1 MSQPPPSPATLQP
14 PDALLG
20 NPVSLRALMRL
31 LTAAVAVAAATLVA
45 ISVSML
51 LITSARDEPV
61 AVATAG
67 RELRLHAYTIAGGGI
82 AVAAAGLLVCVAV
95 VRTVVRRADRG
106 CSEAITVAVRQL
118 PELVM
123 RLHNGKDVDASEL
136 PTPSGHRDEFGAI
149 GDAIARLARQA
160 IDSAVLVHKERDG
173 FNRFAAGVAERA
185 LVVIAALLHN
195 LDDLQRRLKLDAE
208 LKDACYTLDHELV
221 QLRRQLE
228 NLLLMTGGTVPNPHT
243 RPVKAGNIIVD
254 AVGESPARHRVRQEF
269 GADGWIL
276 PEAAGALTHMLAELI
291 DNALN
296 YSAPQLDVV
305 VRSVRT
311 AAGIAFEVEDRGN
324 GLSATVLSEMN
335 GRLKTAP
342 LFADMA
348 NTQQLGLFVVGRLSA
363 EPGLP
368 VGARIPVTLRASAYG
383 GLSAVITV
391 PQALL
396 TPHPEPTPG
405 DPAVSTRPQPP
416 VATAASR
423 SGPAALSPRPGTLA
437 AQTGAA
443 AVTADGLPRRIPGAS
458 MARELHTATST
469 VPTSPYAADSRTSEE
484 LAAQFDGFPAPS
496 DPESTS

>member
-1 MSQPPPSPATLQP
+1 M
-14 PDALLG
+14 
-20 NPVSLRALMRL
+20 
-31 LTAAVAVAAATLVA
+31 AATLVA
-45 ISVSML
+45 ISSAVL
-51 LITSARDEPV
+51 LLATAPRDEPV

-67 RELRLHAYTIAGGGI
+67 RELRRHVYTVAGGGI

-95 VRTVVRRADRG
+95 ARTVVRRANQGRD
-106 CSEAITVAVRQL
+106 EAIAVAVRQL
-118 PELVM
+118 PDLLM
-123 RLHNGKDVDASEL
+123 RLHNGKEVDTGEL
-136 PTPSGHRDEFGAI
+136 PTPSGRRDEFGAI
-149 GDAIARLARQA
+149 GDAVARLARQA

-195 LDDLQRRLKLDAE
+195 LDDLQRRPNLDPE
-208 LKDACYTLDHELV
+208 LKDTCYTLDHELV

-228 NLLLMTGGTVPNPHT
+228 NLLLLTGGTVPNPHT
-243 RPVKAGNIIVD
+243 RPVKAGNIIID

-311 AAGIAFEVEDRGN
+311 ANGIAFEVEDRGN
-324 GLSATVLSEMN
+324 GLSTTLLSEMN

-348 NTQQLGLFVVGRLSA
+348 NTQQLGLFVAGRLSA

-368 VGARIPVTLRASAYG
+368 LGARIPVTLRASAYG

-396 TPHPEPTPG
+396 THDQEPAPAHPAAAVHPKPT
-405 DPAVSTRPQPP
+405 
-416 VATAASR
+416 VATPAPRAA
-423 SGPAALSPRPGTLA
+423 PAPPSPRLSTPPAQPGA
-437 AQTGAA
+437 P
-443 AVTADGLPRRIPGAS
+443 AVTADGLPRRIPGTS
-458 MARELHTATST
+458 MARQLHTATST
-469 VPTSPYAADSRTSEE
+469 APASFYATDSRTPEE

-496 DPESTS
+496 HPESTS